1 MNTSTN
7 TPAPVP
13 ELSEAIIIDWLRAK
27 AATYGIEGL
36 YLKIEGSPRDYASTC
51 IARHTT
57 DCHAFGCG
65 KSFDDAVEMIRKDI
79 KTTERVAAE
88 KRAQAATLL
97 AEADKLCPVAA
108 PCGSESGVAS

>member
-7 TPAPVP
+7 TPAAVP

-36 YLKIEGSPRDYASTC
+36 ILKIDSELKSQNC
-51 IARHTT
+51 IARVAG
-57 DCHAFGCG
+57 DIDAFGSG
-65 KSFDDAVEMIRKDI
+65 SSLEEAVSMLRGSMRSP
-79 KTTERVAAE
+79 ERIAAE
-88 KRAQAATLL
+88 KRAAAAALL
-97 AEADKLCPVAA
+97 AKADKLCPPAA